1 MGASNDELVDV
12 YSKQVRSMVE
22 QAVAVWSPSLTLY
35 QSAQIERV
43 QKTFCAVVLGPKY
56 TDYSLALS
64 ALDLLPLDERRHT
77 LCSNFAKKCLGS
89 DKYQNWFV
97 PKTND
102 PDNVQTRS
110 DKTGLVT
117 VNTRTKRY
125 RKSPIPY
132 LTEQLNAS
140 KK

>member
-1 MGASNDELVDV
+1 MWMIRRLKALGANNNEQIDVD
-12 YSKQVRSMVE
+12 
-22 QAVAVWSPSLTLY
+22 
-35 QSAQIERV
+35 
-43 QKTFCAVVLGPKY
+43 
-56 TDYSLALS
+56 
-64 ALDLLPLDERRHT
+64 
-77 LCSNFAKKCLGS
+77 
-89 DKYQNWFV
+89 NWFM
-97 PKTND
+97 PKTSD
-102 PDNVQTRS
+102 PDNVQTSS